1 MRVNWFIDKALSEIQ
16 LSITCDYLGDNWKEV
31 FRATHYVCIHDG
43 LHVNQVQMTPET
55 PLLKRITKQNVG
67 GAGIFGVAC
76 TTKSEEKLP
85 ERSATRAHSYVE
97 YKKNYSADETRSNLS

>member
-1 MRVNWFIDKALSEIQ
+1 MTISG
-16 LSITCDYLGDNWKEV
+16 ITGRKYSGQRTTFVD
-31 FRATHYVCIHDG
+31 DG

-85 ERSATRAHSYVE
+85 ERSATSD
-97 YKKNYSADETRSNLS
+97 KKNYSADETRSNLS